1 MEVPCEEG
9 YFMEECPTGSGG
21 DDSDTFGSPLG
32 CCVVKPC
39 EYAVYWRHVQAE
51 EGELCKEVTQ
61 IQVVGGDFTLRDWQR
76 R

>member
-1 MEVPCEEG
+1 MDVEVPCEEG

-51 EGELCKEVTQ
+51 EGELLQGRHTDTGC
-61 IQVVGGDFTLRDWQR
+61 WW
-76 R
+76 